1 MSNSAEVAIAGE
13 GNAPSPSLSEDQRA
27 AFWAGIL
34 VHRDAA
40 RGMAARFV
48 SRQSVEDVVDTAA
61 VRFIESL
68 QRPKKPKPFPADDV
82 EFRRRFLKIVR
93 NHAIN
98 CGHSEGSERS
108 VHSHWG
114 MAMEPA
120 VGGRRAGD
128 RELDHVFARNDH
140 AKYDAPAP
148 VERRPQ
154 DDVEAL
160 RGIFR
165 EHVDDLPPM
174 QREVVS
180 RTFFEGRKRAAVAAA
195 LGISVKT
202 YDCHLQAAFRFLRVS
217 LPQDA
222 LAYPELDRSVW
233 YDIIEELCER
243 CDAARVLRPSRKK
256 GKRSRSEGD
265 RSKSEGDPSKSEGAG
280 GKNVGS
286 AAA

>member
-1 MSNSAEVAIAGE
+1 MSNSAEVAIAGKRE
-13 GNAPSPSLSEDQRA
+13 QSSRSLSEEQRA

-34 VHRDAA
+34 AHRDAA
-40 RGMAARFV
+40 RRMAARFV
-48 SRQSVEDVVDTAA
+48 SRQNVEDVVDTAA

-68 QRPKKPKPFPADDV
+68 ESGTKPKPFPATDDA
-82 EFRRRFLKIVR
+82 FRRWFLKIVR

-98 CGHSEGSERS
+98 CAHSEGSKCS

-114 MAMEPA
+114 IEMEPA
-120 VGGRRAGD
+120 VGGRSAGD

-140 AKYDAPAP
+140 GKYDAPAP

-160 RGIFR
+160 REIFR
-165 EHVDDLPPM
+165 DHLDDLPPM
-174 QREVVS
+174 QRAVISE
-180 RTFFEGRKRAAVAAA
+180 TFFEGRKRAAVAAA
-195 LGISVKT
+195 HGISVKT
-202 YDCHLQAAFRFLRVS
+202 YDCHLQAAFRFLRES

-233 YDIIEELCER
+233 YDIIEELRER

-256 GKRSRSEGD
+256 GKRSRSN
-265 RSKSEGDPSKSEGAG
+265 GDPSKSEGDASKSEGDG